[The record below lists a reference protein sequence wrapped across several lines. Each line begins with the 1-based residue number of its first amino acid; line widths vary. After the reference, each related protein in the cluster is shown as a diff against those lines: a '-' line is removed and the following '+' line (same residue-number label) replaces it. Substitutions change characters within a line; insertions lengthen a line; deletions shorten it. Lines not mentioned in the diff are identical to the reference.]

1 MNSVKKSVYTP
12 TMQMHR
18 LRVRGGLA
26 LRPTPPIMKLKYR
39 LQDLRWVSA
48 IFLTGTLLTTL
59 IGLPLFLYQFGS
71 QINWWLHG
79 TMFVG
84 MFIASGLSIT
94 LGYHRLFSHLSFKA
108 KWPVR
113 LFTLIFGATAM
124 ENSALEWCSDH
135 RRHHKHTDD
144 DTDPYNIQLGF
155 LHAHI
160 GWVVFRP
167 IGGDVPLTN
176 VNDLKAD
183 PLVRWQHKWWGV
195 IGIVVGFGLPALIG
209 WLAGGGIGAAAGLLI
224 SGVARQVMVH
234 HMTFFINSLCHT
246 LGGQPYSNR
255 CSAKDSW
262 FMSLFTFGEGYHNFH
277 HEFQHDYR
285 NGVKPWQFDPTKW
298 SIRVLEK
305 LGLASNLR
313 RVPNET
319 IALTEIREKQRRLDE
334 QLSGHRETIC
344 EKAQR
349 LFTEAQEEL
358 AAAHEI
364 WEKSKKEYAHALR
377 QQIDT
382 TKEQLGELKQQM
394 EQSVLELRQ
403 AIRDWHN
410 AHQGLVLQLS

>member
-1 MNSVKKSVYTP
+1 
-12 TMQMHR
+12 
-18 LRVRGGLA
+18 
-26 LRPTPPIMKLKYR
+26 MKLKYR
-39 LQDLRWVSA
+39 LQELRWVSA
-48 IFLTGTLLTTL
+48 IYLIGTMLTTL
-59 IGLPLFLYQFGS
+59 IGLPLFIYQFGS

-144 DTDPYNIQLGF
+144 DDDPYNIQLGF

-160 GWVVFRP
+160 GWVIFRP

-176 VNDLKAD
+176 VKDLKND
-183 PLVRWQHKWWGV
+183 PLIRWQHNWWGV
-195 IGIVVGFGLPALIG
+195 IGIAVGFGLPALIG
-209 WLAGGGIGAAAGLLI
+209 WLAEGGIGAAAGLLI

-234 HMTFFINSLCHT
+234 HMTFFINSLCPP
-246 LGGQPYSNR
+246 LGTQPYSNS

-319 IALTEIREKQRRLDE
+319 IAVAEILEKQRQLDE
-334 QLSGHRETIC
+334 RLSRNSETIC
-344 EKAQR
+344 KKAQR

-358 AAAHEI
+358 AAAHET

-394 EQSVLELRQ
+394 EQSVLTLRQ
-403 AIRDWHN
+403 AIRDWNN
-410 AHQGLVLQLS
+410 AHRGLVLQLA

>member
-1 MNSVKKSVYTP
+1 
-12 TMQMHR
+12 MQRQR
-18 LRVRGGLA
+18 LLARGRAGSLA
-26 LRPTPPIMKLKYR
+26 QAPIMKVQYR
-39 LQDLRWVSA
+39 FQDLRWPSA
-48 IFLTGTLLTTL
+48 VFLIGTVLTTL
-59 IGLPLFLYQFGS
+59 IGLPIFLYHFGT

-79 TMFVG
+79 ALFFG
-84 MFIASGLSIT
+84 MFTASGLSIT

-144 DTDPYNIQLGF
+144 DDDPYNIQKGF
-155 LHAHI
+155 FHAHI
-160 GWVVFRP
+160 GWVLFRP

-183 PLVRWQHKWWGV
+183 SMVRWQHKWWGV
-195 IGIVVGFGLPALIG
+195 IGIGVGFGLPAFIG
-209 WLAGGGIGAAAGLLI
+209 WVGDGAIGAAAGLLI
-224 SGVARQVMVH
+224 GGVARQVMVH

-246 LGGQPYSNR
+246 LGKQPYSAQ
-255 CSAKDSW
+255 CTAKDSW
-262 FMSLFTFGEGYHNFH
+262 LMALFTFGEGYHNFH

-305 LGLASNLR
+305 LKLVSNLR
-313 RVPNET
+313 RVQNET
-319 IALTEIREKQRRLDE
+319 IAVAEIREKQRRLDE
-334 QLSGHRETIC
+334 RLSLHKETIC

-349 LFTEAQEEL
+349 LFNDAQDQL
-358 AAAHEI
+358 TTAHET
-364 WEKSKKEYAHALR
+364 WEASKKEYAHALR
-377 QQIDT
+377 QQLDT
-382 TKEQLGELKQQM
+382 TKEHLGELKQQM

>member
-1 MNSVKKSVYTP
+1 
-12 TMQMHR
+12 
-18 LRVRGGLA
+18 
-26 LRPTPPIMKLKYR
+26 MKLKYR
-39 LQDLRWVSA
+39 LQELRWVSA
-48 IFLTGTLLTTL
+48 IYLIGTMLTTL
-59 IGLPLFLYQFGS
+59 IGLPLFIYQFGS

-144 DTDPYNIQLGF
+144 DDDPYNIQLGF

-160 GWVVFRP
+160 GWVIFRP

-176 VNDLKAD
+176 VKDLKND
-183 PLVRWQHKWWGV
+183 PLIRWQHNWWGV
-195 IGIVVGFGLPALIG
+195 IGSAVGFGLPALIG
-209 WLAGGGIGAAAGLLI
+209 WLAEGGIGAAAGLLI

-246 LGGQPYSNR
+246 LGTQPYSNN

-319 IALTEIREKQRRLDE
+319 IAVAEILEKQRQLDE
-334 QLSGHRETIC
+334 RLSRNSETIC
-344 EKAQR
+344 KKAQR

-358 AAAHEI
+358 AAAHET

-394 EQSVLELRQ
+394 EQSVLTLRQ
-403 AIRDWHN
+403 AICDWNN
-410 AHQGLVLQLS
+410 AHRGLVLQLA

>member
-1 MNSVKKSVYTP
+1 
-12 TMQMHR
+12 MQMHR
-18 LRVRGGLA
+18 LRVRGRAGSPA
-26 LRPTPPIMKLKYR
+26 RIPIMKLKYR
-39 LQDLRWVSA
+39 LQELRWVSA
-48 IFLTGTLLTTL
+48 IFLSGTVISTL
-59 IGLPLFLYQFGS
+59 VGLPIFLYHFGG
-71 QINWWLHG
+71 QINLWLHG
-79 TMFVG
+79 VVFVG

-124 ENSALEWCSDH
+124 ENSVLEWCSDH

-144 DTDPYNIQLGF
+144 DADPYNIQLGF

-195 IGIVVGFGLPALIG
+195 IGIVVGYGLPALIG
-209 WLAGGGIGAAAGLLI
+209 WLAEGGVGMAAGLLI
-224 SGVARQVMVH
+224 GGAARQVMVH

-305 LGLASNLR
+305 LGLVSNLR

-334 QLSGHRETIC
+334 QLFGHRETIC

-349 LFTEAQEEL
+349 LFAEAQEEL

-382 TKEQLGELKQQM
+382 TKEQLSELQQRL

-410 AHQGLVLQLS
+410 AHQGLVLQLA

>member
-1 MNSVKKSVYTP
+1 
-12 TMQMHR
+12 
-18 LRVRGGLA
+18 
-26 LRPTPPIMKLKYR
+26 MKLKYR
-39 LQDLRWVSA
+39 LQDLRWISA
-48 IFLTGTLLTTL
+48 IFIIGTFLTTL

-79 TMFVG
+79 SMFVG

-144 DTDPYNIQLGF
+144 DADPYNIQLGF

-195 IGIVVGFGLPALIG
+195 IGIAVGFGLPALIG
-209 WLAGGGIGAAAGLLI
+209 YLAEGGIGAAAGLLI
-224 SGVARQVMVH
+224 SGMARQVMVH

-246 LGGQPYSNR
+246 LGSQPYSNS

-319 IALTEIREKQRRLDE
+319 IAVAEILEKQRQLDE
-334 QLSGHRETIC
+334 RLSGNSETIC
-344 EKAQR
+344 KKAQR

-358 AAAHEI
+358 AAAHET
-364 WEKSKKEYAHALR
+364 WEKSKKEYTHALR

-410 AHQGLVLQLS
+410 AHQGLVLQLV

>member
-1 MNSVKKSVYTP
+1 
-12 TMQMHR
+12 
-18 LRVRGGLA
+18 
-26 LRPTPPIMKLKYR
+26 MKLNYR
-39 LQDLRWVSA
+39 LQELRWVSA
-48 IFLTGTLLTTL
+48 IFLSATMLSTLVR
-59 IGLPLFLYQFGS
+59 LPIFLYHFGG
-71 QINWWLHG
+71 QMNWWVHG
-79 TMFVG
+79 AVFVG

-94 LGYHRLFSHLSFKA
+94 LGYHRLFSHIAFKA

-144 DTDPYNIQLGF
+144 DADPYNIQLGF

-209 WLAGGGIGAAAGLLI
+209 YLAESGIGAAAGLLI
-224 SGVARQVMVH
+224 GGVARLVMVH

-285 NGVKPWQFDPTKW
+285 NGVKPWRFDPTKW
-298 SIRVLEK
+298 SIRLLEII
-305 LGLASNLR
+305 GLTSNLR
-313 RVPNET
+313 RVPNEK
-319 IALTEIREKQRRLDE
+319 IMLSEINEKNRLLE
-334 QLSGHRETIC
+334 QQISGHTRPVC
-344 EKAQR
+344 EKAQAFYNDAHEQ
-349 LFTEAQEEL
+349 LT
-358 AAAHEI
+358 AAAQA
-364 WEKSKKEYAHALR
+364 WEQAKNEYSLAL
-377 QQIDT
+377 QAKIDA
-382 TKEQLGELKQQM
+382 TKEQLAELQTALDQA
-394 EQSVLELRQ
+394 VLDLRE
-403 AIRDWHN
+403 AMHEWHT
-410 AHQGLVLQLS
+410 AHGRLVGQLA

>member
-1 MNSVKKSVYTP
+1 
-12 TMQMHR
+12 MQRQR
-18 LRVRGGLA
+18 LLARGRAGSLA
-26 LRPTPPIMKLKYR
+26 QAPIMKVQYR
-39 LQDLRWVSA
+39 FQDLRWPSA
-48 IFLTGTLLTTL
+48 VFLIGTVLTTL
-59 IGLPLFLYQFGS
+59 IGLPIFLYHFGT

-79 TMFVG
+79 ALFFG
-84 MFIASGLSIT
+84 MFTASGLSIT

-144 DTDPYNIQLGF
+144 DDDPYNIQKGF
-155 LHAHI
+155 FHAHI
-160 GWVVFRP
+160 GWVLFRP

-183 PLVRWQHKWWGV
+183 SMVRWQHKWWGV
-195 IGIVVGFGLPALIG
+195 IGIGVGFGLPAFIG
-209 WLAGGGIGAAAGLLI
+209 WLGNGAIGAAAGLLI
-224 SGVARQVMVH
+224 GGVARQVMVH

-246 LGGQPYSNR
+246 LGKQPYSAQ
-255 CSAKDSW
+255 CTAKDSW
-262 FMSLFTFGEGYHNFH
+262 LMALFTFGEGYHNFH

-305 LGLASNLR
+305 LKLVSNLR
-313 RVPNET
+313 RVQNET
-319 IALTEIREKQRRLDE
+319 IAVAEIREKQRRLDE
-334 QLSGHRETIC
+334 RLSLHKETIC

-349 LFTEAQEEL
+349 LFNDAQDQL
-358 AAAHEI
+358 TTAHET
-364 WEKSKKEYAHALR
+364 WEASKKEYAHALR
-377 QQIDT
+377 QQLDT
-382 TKEQLGELKQQM
+382 TKEHLGELKQQM

>member
-12 TMQMHR
+12 TMQMQR

-144 DTDPYNIQLGF
+144 DADPYNIQLGF

-246 LGGQPYSNR
+246 LGGQPYSTQ

-305 LGLASNLR
+305 LGLATNLR

-319 IALTEIREKQRRLDE
+319 LALTEIREKQQRLDE

-410 AHQGLVLQLS
+410 AHQGLVLQLA

>member
-1 MNSVKKSVYTP
+1 
-12 TMQMHR
+12 
-18 LRVRGGLA
+18 
-26 LRPTPPIMKLKYR
+26 MKLKYR
-39 LQDLRWVSA
+39 LQDLRWISA
-48 IFLTGTLLTTL
+48 IFIIGTFLTTL

-144 DTDPYNIQLGF
+144 DADPYNIQLGF

-195 IGIVVGFGLPALIG
+195 IGIAVGFGLPARIG
-209 WLAGGGIGAAAGLLI
+209 YLAEGGIGAAAGLLI
-224 SGVARQVMVH
+224 SGMARQVMVH

-246 LGGQPYSNR
+246 LGSQPYSNS

-319 IALTEIREKQRRLDE
+319 IAVAEILEKQRQLDE
-334 QLSGHRETIC
+334 RLSGNSETIC
-344 EKAQR
+344 KKAQR

-358 AAAHEI
+358 AAAHET

-403 AIRDWHN
+403 AIRDWHD
-410 AHQGLVLQLS
+410 AHQGLVLQLA

>member
-1 MNSVKKSVYTP
+1 
-12 TMQMHR
+12 
-18 LRVRGGLA
+18 
-26 LRPTPPIMKLKYR
+26 MKLKYR
-39 LQDLRWVSA
+39 LQELRWVSA
-48 IFLTGTLLTTL
+48 IYLIGTMLTTL

-144 DTDPYNIQLGF
+144 DDDPYNIQLGF

-160 GWVVFRP
+160 GWVIFRP

-176 VNDLKAD
+176 VKDLKND
-183 PLVRWQHKWWGV
+183 PLIRWQHNWWGV
-195 IGIVVGFGLPALIG
+195 IGIAVGFGLPALIG
-209 WLAGGGIGAAAGLLI
+209 WLAEGGIGAAAGLLI

-246 LGGQPYSNR
+246 LGTQPYSNN

-319 IALTEIREKQRRLDE
+319 IAVAEILEKQRQLDE
-334 QLSGHRETIC
+334 RLSRNSETIC
-344 EKAQR
+344 KKAQR

-358 AAAHEI
+358 AAAHET

-377 QQIDT
+377 QQIVT

-394 EQSVLELRQ
+394 EQSVLTLRQ
-403 AIRDWHN
+403 AIRDWNN
-410 AHQGLVLQLS
+410 AHRGLVLQLV

>member
-1 MNSVKKSVYTP
+1 M
-12 TMQMHR
+12 
-18 LRVRGGLA
+18 
-26 LRPTPPIMKLKYR
+26 
-39 LQDLRWVSA
+39 
-48 IFLTGTLLTTL
+48 LTTL
-59 IGLPLFLYQFGS
+59 IGLPIFLYQFGS

-84 MFIASGLSIT
+84 MFIASGLSST

-144 DTDPYNIQLGF
+144 DDDPYNIQLGF

-160 GWVVFRP
+160 GWVIFRP

-176 VNDLKAD
+176 VKDLKND
-183 PLVRWQHKWWGV
+183 PLIRWQHNWWGV
-195 IGIVVGFGLPALIG
+195 IGIAGGFGLPALIG
-209 WLAGGGIGAAAGLLI
+209 WLAEGGIGAAAGLLI

-246 LGGQPYSNR
+246 LGTQPYSNN

-319 IALTEIREKQRRLDE
+319 IAVAEILEKQRQLDE
-334 QLSGHRETIC
+334 RLSRNSETIC
-344 EKAQR
+344 KKAQR

-358 AAAHEI
+358 AAAHET

-394 EQSVLELRQ
+394 EQSVLTLRQ
-403 AIRDWHN
+403 AIRDWNN
-410 AHQGLVLQLS
+410 AHRGLVLQLA

>member
-1 MNSVKKSVYTP
+1 
-12 TMQMHR
+12 
-18 LRVRGGLA
+18 
-26 LRPTPPIMKLKYR
+26 MKLKYR
-39 LQDLRWVSA
+39 LQDLRWISA
-48 IFLTGTLLTTL
+48 IFIIGTFLTTL

-144 DTDPYNIQLGF
+144 DADPYNIQLGF

-195 IGIVVGFGLPALIG
+195 IGIAVGFGLPALIG
-209 WLAGGGIGAAAGLLI
+209 YLAEGGIGAAAGLLI
-224 SGVARQVMVH
+224 SGMARQVMVH

-246 LGGQPYSNR
+246 LGSQPYSNS

-319 IALTEIREKQRRLDE
+319 IAVAEILEKQRQLDE
-334 QLSGHRETIC
+334 RLSGNSETIC
-344 EKAQR
+344 KKAQR

-358 AAAHEI
+358 AAAHET
-364 WEKSKKEYAHALR
+364 WEKSKKEYTHALR

-410 AHQGLVLQLS
+410 AHQGLVLQLV